1 MVDTSNKF
9 IFKFKNV
16 IKNDYFIIL
25 LLFFISIIS
34 KIFFLTDRNIS
45 IDEPFT
51 IFKAQESISDIIN
64 IVKNGEP
71 NPPLFMILV
80 HLWIKLFGLSIFS
93 LRVLPLLFN
102 SLTVI
107 FIYLF
112 GSKYIKNK
120 LIGLIAAFIF
130 LLSMRHFFFAT
141 EVRTYSLMSLGA
153 AASLYYYFMLSINP
167 QKKTYFIGLFI
178 FNLILIYC
186 HYFSVFILIN
196 QFIFLIF
203 FIKNIRFIK
212 IIFLNYILLAIS
224 YIPMLKI
231 IYEQFIISKKVT
243 WLLPPKPELFK
254 SFIDY
259 LLNDKIITL
268 ISIIIFILSIMFL
281 TYLFLFKKNKYNM
294 QNIKIKNIILIFS
307 WFIIPYTLM
316 YFISY
321 KVPMFLE
328 RYILFNSIALYISIA
343 LSLGVLFL
351 IYKPL
356 GIGISILFLLLFSCY
371 IHPFS
376 KDYTYKEVKKAVK
389 YVSANMNDSTIA
401 IIYPQWEYF
410 GFTYYYD
417 KNIFKSLSEAEA
429 ESKLHSKN
437 IYFVW
442 SLENLNRVLQDKSAM
457 KNSNNILLYVSNGN
471 SDNDSIIYMIE
482 KESVLAETKSFV
494 GYSCYKFNCKIKSA
508 PQPIRDHRIDKIIS
522 SIKQDVNWM
531 KLITEKAY
539 ARKISV
545 DSMLYI
551 DAKDIIDHQKNK

>member
-9 IFKFKNV
+9 IFKFKNI
-16 IKNDYFIIL
+16 IKNDYIIVL

-34 KIFFLTDRNIS
+34 KIFFLTDRNIYG
-45 IDEPFT
+45 DEPFT

-80 HLWIKLFGLSIFS
+80 HMWIKLFGLSTFN
-93 LRVLPLLFN
+93 LRILPLLFN

-120 LIGLIAAFIF
+120 FVGIIAALIF

-141 EVRTYSLMSLGA
+141 EVRTYSLMSLCA
-153 AASLYYYFMLSINP
+153 AASLYYYFMLSTEPKNKI
-167 QKKTYFIGLFI
+167 YFIGLFI

-203 FIKNIRFIK
+203 FIKNINFIK
-212 IIFLNYILLAIS
+212 IIFLNYIFLVIS

-243 WLLPPKPELFK
+243 WLLPPETRFYKL
-254 SFIDY
+254 FIDY

-268 ISIIIFILSIMFL
+268 ISIIIFLLSIAIL
-281 TYLFLFKKNKYNM
+281 IYLFFFKKNKYAL
-294 QNIKIKNIILIFS
+294 QNVSLKKYFIIFL

-316 YFISY
+316 FFISY
-321 KVPMFLE
+321 KVSMFLD

-371 IHPFS
+371 LHPFS
-376 KDYTYKEVKKAVK
+376 KDYTYREVKKAVE

-417 KNIFKSLSEAEA
+417 QNIFKSLSEAEA

-437 IYFVW
+437 IYFIW
-442 SLENLNRVLQDKSAM
+442 GLENLHRVLQDKSAM

-471 SDNDSIIYMIE
+471 SDNGSIIYRIE
-482 KESVLAETKSFV
+482 KEGALTETKSFV
-494 GYSCYKFNCKIKSA
+494 GYSCYKFHCKIKSA
-508 PQPIRDHRIDKIIS
+508 PQSIQDHKIDEIIF

-531 KLITEKAY
+531 KLITKKANV
-539 ARKISV
+539 KNISV

-551 DAKDIIDHQKNK
+551 DAKDILDHQKNK